1 MLKDNKMSGQNFTD
15 ETINIY
21 IDGSCIGNGSPNAKA
36 GYGVYFK
43 PDDERNEYARVVG
56 KQTNNTGELMAFI
69 RAVEKM
75 EGELVKAPE
84 KPVNKINIY
93 TDSEYV
99 LKCAGAYGDKLS
111 KNDWKTST
119 GKTPPNLVLIQRI
132 QEIYK
137 PYKKHFNLQHIKAH
151 TGLND
156 EHSIGNA
163 EADRLANL
171 AVGVTVSC
179 NVLEKLDIDRQDGL
193 DGLDRLDR
201 TLISNIR
208 ETPIYTKHYIN
219 IKYEHKDAIKK
230 LGAKWDLRCSKWYYE
245 DNIADS
251 NKKAIQDIEKMSEND
266 VVNEEKITTEAGV
279 DIELHKKI
287 YVKIP
292 FINKDA
298 VKKLGCRWEP
308 EKKSWYYMSNFEKN
322 KIDKIKKLESV

>member
-1 MLKDNKMSGQNFTD
+1 
-15 ETINIY
+15 
-21 IDGSCIGNGSPNAKA
+21 
-36 GYGVYFK
+36 
-43 PDDERNEYARVVG
+43 
-56 KQTNNTGELMAFI
+56 
-69 RAVEKM
+69 
-75 EGELVKAPE
+75 
-84 KPVNKINIY
+84 
-93 TDSEYV
+93 
-99 LKCAGAYGDKLS
+99 
-111 KNDWKTST
+111 
-119 GKTPPNLVLIQRI
+119 
-132 QEIYK
+132 
-137 PYKKHFNLQHIKAH
+137 
-151 TGLND
+151 LND

-179 NVLEKLDIDRQDGL
+179 NVLEKLDIDRQDGLDGL